1 MPGKRKHAPPMLRKL
16 EASDVDAVH
25 ALTSRM
31 DVVRYMLLPLCS
43 RAESEKFLQDSLLE
57 SPADPWRSIVRAICD
72 CANGALV
79 GLCGVV
85 ILRGAEDGEIWYL
98 VDPAWWGKGIAT
110 DAARRLLDFG
120 FGELGL
126 HRIWATCLPENPA
139 SARVLEKA
147 GMRREGFLIKNL
159 KIHGDWKSSYLYAML
174 AEEWNARASEPRPSE
189 PRPSE
194 PRP

>member
-1 MPGKRKHAPPMLRKL
+1 MVMLRRL
-16 EASDVDAVH
+16 EQNDIDAVH

-43 RAESEKFLQDSLLE
+43 RAESEKFLADSLHE
-57 SPADPWRSIVRAICD
+57 SPTEPWRSIVRAICG
-72 CANGALV
+72 CAGGALV

-85 ILRGAEDGEIWYL
+85 ILRGAEEGEIWYL

-110 DAARRLLDFG
+110 EAVRQLLDFG
-120 FGELGL
+120 FGSLAL

-147 GMRREGFLIKNL
+147 GMRKEGFLVKNL
-159 KIHGDWKSSYLYAML
+159 KIHSEWKSSYLYAML
-174 AEEWNARASEPRPSE
+174 GEEWKCAALPAGEAARPVT
-189 PRPSE
+189 
-194 PRP
+194 